1 MAKFSIRCHLRAI
14 VCACLLA
21 AVPLAHAGEIKTL
34 MRDMNQAMKG
44 AMASTTM
51 PQLSSYVNRLE
62 SDARQ
67 ASRQRYSDDQATY
80 DEGMKAL
87 GQELAEVDRAIEAN
101 DMAAAKRGLRR
112 IISTRNHYHNLLS

>member
-21 AVPLAHAGEIKTL
+21 AAPLAHAGEIKTL

>member
-1 MAKFSIRCHLRAI
+1 MAKFPLLSRMRTIACF
-14 VCACLLA
+14 CLLA
-21 AVPLAHAGEIKTL
+21 AAPLTHAGEIRTL

-51 PQLSSYVNRLE
+51 PQLSSYVSRLE

-67 ASRQRYSDDQATY
+67 ASQQRYSDDQATY
-80 DEGMKAL
+80 NEGMKAL

>member
-21 AVPLAHAGEIKTL
+21 AAPLAHAGEIKTL

-101 DMAAAKRGLRR
+101 DIAAAKRGLRR

>member
-1 MAKFSIRCHLRAI
+1 MRAI
-14 VCACLLA
+14 ACVCLLA
-21 AVPLAHAGEIKTL
+21 AAPLARAGEIKTL

-51 PQLSSYVNRLE
+51 PQLSGYVSRLE

-67 ASRQRYSDDQATY
+67 ASRQRYADDQATY

-87 GQELAEVDRAIEAN
+87 GQELADVDRAIKAN

>member
-1 MAKFSIRCHLRAI
+1 MRAI
-14 VCACLLA
+14 ACACLLVA
-21 AVPLAHAGEIKTL
+21 APLAHAGEIRTL

-51 PQLSSYVNRLE
+51 PQLSSYVSRLE
-62 SDARQ
+62 RDARQ

-87 GQELAEVDRAIEAN
+87 GQELAEVDRAIKAD
-101 DMAAAKRGLRR
+101 DMAAAKRGLHR